1 VFLIASSQDAI
12 DEHKK
17 HDCSD
22 HNYEFGA
29 PPVHP
34 ELGVLQSSAFSQ
46 LKRVQSLHEGK
57 KNSKAD
63 PICATTVAAIPKSP
77 HPTKFVPSKID
88 EEADMGHSHSVDDG
102 HSHGAGCDHDHGH
115 EHGSYQND
123 HSHADESTPLTSKNT
138 HKGHSHG
145 HAHGHLGEGGQITVS
160 SAITFWGALMV
171 HSTLEGF
178 GIGVTSSVQQAAI
191 VFAIL
196 IHKGFES
203 LALSG
208 ALLDSK
214 MSFSLYCFLYGIFC
228 CSVPFGAILGA
239 LLKSNSANSPFSGI
253 ITGLASGSFM

>member
-1 VFLIASSQDAI
+1 M
-12 DEHKK
+12 
-17 HDCSD
+17 
-22 HNYEFGA
+22 
-29 PPVHP
+29 
-34 ELGVLQSSAFSQ
+34 LQSSAFSQ
-46 LKRVQSLHEGK
+46 LKRVQSIHEGK
-57 KNSKAD
+57 KSSKTD
-63 PICATTVAAIPKSP
+63 PICSTTDAAIPKSP
-77 HPTKFVPSKID
+77 HPSKFIVSKID
-88 EEADMGHSHSVDDG
+88 EEADMGHSHSIDNG
-102 HSHGAGCDHDHGH
+102 HSHGECCDHDQHNHGH

-123 HSHADESTPLTSKNT
+123 HSHADETTPLASKNT
-138 HKGHSHG
+138 TQKGHSHA
-145 HAHGHLGEGGQITVS
+145 HAHGHLGEGGQITIS

-214 MSFSLYCFLYGIFC
+214 MSFSLYCLLYGIFC
-228 CSVPFGAILGA
+228 CSVPTGAILGA